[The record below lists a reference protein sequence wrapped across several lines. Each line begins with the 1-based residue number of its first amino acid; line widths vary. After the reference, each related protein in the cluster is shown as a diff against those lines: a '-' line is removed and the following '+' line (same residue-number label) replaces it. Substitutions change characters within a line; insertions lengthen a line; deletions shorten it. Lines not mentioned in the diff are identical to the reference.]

1 MDYVIVDVICVNMPV
16 STSKDKELIKD
27 LRVKRVGMLIA

>member
-16 STSKDKELIKD
+16 LTFEDKALFKV
-27 LRVKRVGMLIA
+27 LRVKKVGMLIT